1 MQTLRRSEQ
10 RGGADHGWLKAKHSF
25 SFAGYYDPAHMG
37 FRSLRVINQDR
48 IAGGRGFG
56 SHPHNN
62 MEIITYVLEGA
73 LEHRDSM
80 GNSAVI
86 RPGEVQ
92 YMSAGTGVV
101 HSEHNPDP
109 AKETHLLQIWIE
121 PAQDGGAP
129 RYDQRS
135 FAEAIARDK
144 MALVVSPDGKDGSIA
159 LRQDARI
166 YAGRFLAG
174 DSRTVPL
181 AADRGAWIQLVS
193 GTLQVSGETLSAGDA
208 LAIEDKTSIELSAT
222 TDAHFLLF
230 DLA

>member
-25 SFAGYYDPAHMG
+25 SFADYYDPAHMG

-56 SHPHNN
+56 SHPHSD

-101 HSEHNPDP
+101 HSEHNPN
-109 AKETHLLQIWIE
+109 AATETHLLQIWIG
-121 PAQDGGAP
+121 PAMDGGAP

-135 FAEAIARDK
+135 FAEAMARDK
-144 MALVVSPDGKDGSIA
+144 LVLVVSPDGKDGSIA
-159 LRQDARI
+159 IRQDARI
-166 YAGRFLAG
+166 SAGRFPAG
-174 DSRTVPL
+174 DTRTVTL
-181 AADRGAWIQLVS
+181 VAGRGAWIQLVS
-193 GTLQVSGETLSAGDA
+193 GTLRVNGETLTAGDA
-208 LAIEDKTSIELSAT
+208 LALEDQTSIELTAT
-222 TDAHFLLF
+222 TDAHFLVF